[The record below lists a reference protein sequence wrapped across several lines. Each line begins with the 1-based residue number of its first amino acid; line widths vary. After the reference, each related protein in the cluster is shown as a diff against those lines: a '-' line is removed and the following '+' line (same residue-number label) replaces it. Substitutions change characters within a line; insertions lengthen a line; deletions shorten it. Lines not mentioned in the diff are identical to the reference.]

1 MTKKAEN
8 LNHPLPPSLNIA
20 GVSHSEF
27 LSYCEL
33 VLSYLQNRECVAV
46 PTRVAMKVAS
56 NIEQKGISFRF
67 MNEPNS
73 KWTVFHCLYCH
84 CG

>member
-1 MTKKAEN
+1 MNKEQN
-8 LNHPLPPSLNIA
+8 LNNADNQQLNIA